1 MNTERSTEAGTN
13 SGTKG
18 RSNEYNDKAR
28 FLPAYCGG
36 YWAKGYGYF
45 QSLFNRFVEC
55 VATYQTLKKR
65 LVEREATVTTSDARL
80 HHLKRFRT
88 RFEPLTDLRDELH
101 IRVDTNMTLNESIR
115 QILSHDH
122 FSASLQI
129 AELMNNRLSE
139 VA

>member
-1 MNTERSTEAGTN
+1 
-13 SGTKG
+13 
-18 RSNEYNDKAR
+18 
-28 FLPAYCGG
+28 
-36 YWAKGYGYF
+36 
-45 QSLFNRFVEC
+45 
-55 VATYQTLKKR
+55 LKKR

-101 IRVDTNMTLNESIR
+101 IRVDTNMTLNESLR

>member
-1 MNTERSTEAGTN
+1 
-13 SGTKG
+13 
-18 RSNEYNDKAR
+18 
-28 FLPAYCGG
+28 
-36 YWAKGYGYF
+36 
-45 QSLFNRFVEC
+45 
-55 VATYQTLKKR
+55 LKKR
-65 LVEREATVTTSDARL
+65 LVEREATMTTSDARL

>member
-1 MNTERSTEAGTN
+1 
-13 SGTKG
+13 
-18 RSNEYNDKAR
+18 
-28 FLPAYCGG
+28 
-36 YWAKGYGYF
+36 
-45 QSLFNRFVEC
+45 
-55 VATYQTLKKR
+55 LKKR

>member
-1 MNTERSTEAGTN
+1 
-13 SGTKG
+13 
-18 RSNEYNDKAR
+18 
-28 FLPAYCGG
+28 
-36 YWAKGYGYF
+36 
-45 QSLFNRFVEC
+45 
-55 VATYQTLKKR
+55 LKKP